1 MTNNGNREN
10 GFGNIILLVVILV
23 ALWLFRGGIMDFVS
37 GNDNVV
43 DVVKSQVIQQGTIT
57 VNTPSLQ
64 DMTVEYTTPIPQI
77 DNSEKEKKARALA
90 VALENLNTG
99 FQENMKNCMATRMA
113 GFPNENNACDQ
124 VASVYATAQAQL
136 YNLSQQD

>member
-1 MTNNGNREN
+1 MTNGNRES
-10 GFGNIILLVVILV
+10 GFGNIILLVVVLV
-23 ALWLFRGGIMDFVS
+23 ALWLFRDGIMDFVS

-57 VNTPSLQ
+57 INTPSIQ
-64 DMTVEYTTPIPQI
+64 DMTVEYMTPVPQI

-90 VALENLNTG
+90 VALENLNAG
-99 FQENMKNCMATRMA
+99 FQENMKNCMATRVA
-113 GFPNENNACDQ
+113 GFPNENDACDR